1 NGGGREVKLDQA
13 RVGGQSSRMD
23 KSDDS
28 GAVAAMTFEAALAEL
43 EVIVR
48 KLETG
53 DVALDQSVALYAR
66 GDMLRAHCEARL
78 ASAQA
83 RIEQISIG
91 PDGQAA
97 GTTPFAEG

>member
-1 NGGGREVKLDQA
+1 L
-13 RVGGQSSRMD
+13 S
-23 KSDDS
+23 
-28 GAVAAMTFEAALAEL
+28 FEAALAEL
-43 EVIVR
+43 EGIVR
-48 KLETG
+48 QLETG

-66 GDMLRAHCEARL
+66 GDALRAHCEARL

-83 RIEQISIG
+83 RIEQISVG